1 MTLAVEDAN
10 TKLVDVVAF
19 ADVEIDERTVTADS
33 LAIAFQVR
41 QELDNSFS
49 IFTHSFQYFF
59 CQNLGLALRRLFLIS
74 LLFA

>member
-19 ADVEIDERTVTADS
+19 ADVDIDDKTVTADS

>member
-19 ADVEIDERTVTADS
+19 ADVDIDDRMVTADS
-33 LAIAFQVR
+33 LAIAFQIR

-49 IFTHSFQYFF
+49 IFTYSFQYFF
-59 CQNLGLALRRLFLIS
+59 VKT
-74 LLFA
+74 

>member
-10 TKLVDVVAF
+10 TKL
-19 ADVEIDERTVTADS
+19 ADVDIDNRMVTADS

-49 IFTHSFQYFF
+49 IFTYSF
-59 CQNLGLALRRLFLIS
+59 
-74 LLFA
+74 

>member
-19 ADVEIDERTVTADS
+19 VGVDIDDRMVTADS

-59 CQNLGLALRRLFLIS
+59 VKT
-74 LLFA
+74 

>member
-1 MTLAVEDAN
+1 MTLAVKDAN
-10 TKLVDVVAF
+10 TKLLDLVAF
-19 ADVEIDERTVTADS
+19 ADVDIDDRMVTADS

-59 CQNLGLALRRLFLIS
+59 VKT
-74 LLFA
+74 

>member
-19 ADVEIDERTVTADS
+19 ADVDIDERTVTADS

-49 IFTHSFQYFF
+49 IFTYSFQYFF
-59 CQNLGLALRRLFLIS
+59 VKT
-74 LLFA
+74 

>member
-10 TKLVDVVAF
+10 TKLLDLVTF
-19 ADVEIDERTVTADS
+19 ADVDIDDRMVTADS

-49 IFTHSFQYFF
+49 IFTYSFQYFLSKLRI
-59 CQNLGLALRRLFLIS
+59 CLA
-74 LLFA
+74 